1 MKHMNEPEKEETA
14 TLAAG
19 CFWCTEAVFE
29 MLKGVHSTMSGYS
42 GGDMENPNYE
52 AVSTGDTKHA
62 EAIQIKFDPS
72 VISYAKLLEVFWKTH
87 DPTTEDQQGNDVGS
101 QYRSIIFYHDETQ
114 RKTAEASKEE
124 AQAMFDDEIVTQI
137 VPFQK
142 FYKAEDEH
150 QDFYQ
155 NNQSHPYCQLII
167 DPKIEK
173 LSKNFKEDLKEA

>member
-1 MKHMNEPEKEETA
+1 MNQTREETA

-19 CFWCTEAVFE
+19 CFWCTEAMFE
-29 MLKGVHSTMSGYS
+29 MLKGVHSTTSGYS
-42 GGDMENPNYE
+42 GGDMDNPSYE
-52 AVSTGDTKHA
+52 AVSTGDTNHA

-87 DPTTEDQQGNDVGS
+87 DPTTINRQGNDVGS
-101 QYRSIIFYHDETQ
+101 QYRSVIFYHNEEQ
-114 RKTAEASKEE
+114 RKIAEESKKK
-124 AQAMFDDEIVTQI
+124 AQETVDDDIVTQI

-142 FYKAEDEH
+142 FYKAEDYH

-173 LSKNFKEDLKEA
+173 LSKNFKEDLK

>member
-1 MKHMNEPEKEETA
+1 MNQTNKEETA

-42 GGDMENPNYE
+42 GGDRDNPTYE
-52 AVSTGDTKHA
+52 AVSTGDTNHA
-62 EAIQIKFDPS
+62 EAIQITFDPA

-87 DPTTEDQQGNDVGS
+87 DPTTMDRQGNDIGS
-101 QYRSIIFYHDETQ
+101 QYRSVVFYHNEDQ
-114 RKTAEASKEE
+114 RKIAEESKKK
-124 AQAMFDDEIVTQI
+124 AQEMFADDIVTQI

-142 FYKAEDEH
+142 FYKAEDDH
-150 QDFYQ
+150 QDFYT

-173 LSKNFKEDLKEA
+173 LSKNFKEDLK